1 MRWHSCFW
9 TSYMTLM
16 VYIPASICNSHDFTL
31 NISMYIL
38 KKVGW
43 SCHGGFPW
51 LDDSA
56 LLEKL
61 VYSWLEIYNILKI
74 FGLIWGLEQF
84 RTTKPRFWDLLG
96 DIAIKIQFFVCFIAN
111 SIVYVQWLMYN
122 YALSYCELW
131 EQKEITCL
139 IIKSLLWCAWP
150 VINNFY

>member
-1 MRWHSCFW
+1 MYCALWIYFIYKLFSWLRWHSCFW
-9 TSYMTLM
+9 SSYMTLM

-31 NISMYIL
+31 NISMYVL

-61 VYSWLEIYNILKI
+61 VYSWLENYNILKI
-74 FGLIWGLEQF
+74 FWLIWGLEQC
-84 RTTKPRFWDLLG
+84 RTTKPRFWDLLE

-111 SIVYVQWLMYN
+111 SIVYV
-122 YALSYCELW
+122 
-131 EQKEITCL
+131 
-139 IIKSLLWCAWP
+139 
-150 VINNFY
+150 